1 MDNIN
6 LEDLDNASLEKLL
19 SILQGLDD
27 ALKQEEEEM
36 QNDWN
41 GRKG

>member
-36 QNDWN
+36 QND
-41 GRKG
+41 